1 MDAVVEKRSQMP
13 MGATS
18 GSVAGNARAAKE
30 GSPKTSNTGP
40 NKPARR
46 VQPRALALLLVAAIA
61 GGFGYWNFANQPKD
75 TGSLHVSGR
84 IEGYETN
91 IGPKIGGRVDYIAA
105 REGEL
110 VKVGQ
115 TLVRISDD
123 DVQAQLRG
131 AKARIL
137 MAEEQVENA
146 NYQLEVINSQI
157 EEAKIKIAQSKDET
171 TAQVSQA
178 ESNVAQATAKLGE
191 AEAAVA
197 QAKSELSLAD
207 IRRNRFQLLLNDGA
221 ISTDENDR
229 VRTTRDTAVAVVTAR
244 ENSLNAARKEL
255 RRAEAAL
262 SQAKSW
268 KMNPNI
274 FSAQLVALQKQL
286 IQAQHK
292 VKTSQHDVSNAKA
305 ARDEIQANINY
316 LNVKSPISGVVTAR
330 SVEPGA
336 VVTPGQ
342 TLMSIINL
350 DTVYLRGY
358 VPEGKIGLVRVGQE
372 VKVTLDSNPDKPFTG
387 KVIQID
393 PEGSFT
399 PENIYFKEDRVKQV
413 FGIKIAIHQPDGYAK
428 PGMPA
433 DAEVVLDASSH
444 PEPTQKIS
452 KQKI

>member
-1 MDAVVEKRSQMP
+1 MDAVVKRGQMP
-13 MGATS
+13 MVGGTSSSATETAS
-18 GSVAGNARAAKE
+18 ESKQSNVKPRSPKKPNKARA
-30 GSPKTSNTGP
+30 
-40 NKPARR
+40 
-46 VQPRALALLLVAAIA
+46 RAIALLLVAAI
-61 GGFGYWNFANQPKD
+61 GGGIAYWNFANQPKD
-75 TGSLHVSGR
+75 TSSLHVSGR

-110 VKVGQ
+110 VKAGQ
-115 TLVRISDD
+115 TIVKISDD

-131 AKARIL
+131 ANARIL

-146 NYQLEVINSQI
+146 NYQLDVINSQI
-157 EEAKIKIAQSKDET
+157 EEAKIKIAQSKEET
-171 TAQVSQA
+171 TAQVGQA
-178 ESNVAQATAKLGE
+178 ESSVAQANAKVGE
-191 AEAAVA
+191 TEAAVQ

-207 IRRNRFQLLLNDGA
+207 IRKKRYQSLSTEGA
-221 ISTDENDR
+221 VSSDENDR
-229 VRTTRDTAVAVVTAR
+229 VSTTRDTAAAVLAAR
-244 ENSLNAARKEL
+244 ENSAKAAHKEL
-255 RRAEAAL
+255 QRAEAAL
-262 SQAKSW
+262 EQAKAW

-274 FSAQLVALQKQL
+274 FSAQLMAFQKQL

-292 VKTSQHDVSNAKA
+292 VKTSQHDVANAKA
-305 ARDEIQANINY
+305 ARDEIQAKINY

-342 TLMSIINL
+342 TLLSIINL

-372 VKVTLDSNPDKPFTG
+372 VKVTLDSSPDKPFTG

-413 FGIKIAIHQPDGYAK
+413 FGIKIAINQPSGFAK

-433 DAEVVLDASSH
+433 DAEITLDASTNQ
-444 PEPTQKIS
+444 EK
-452 KQKI
+452 

>member
-1 MDAVVEKRSQMP
+1 MDAVVERSQMP
-13 MGATS
+13 IGSATS
-18 GSVAGNARAAKE
+18 GSAAGNARTVSDSKQPVNARKPE
-30 GSPKTSNTGP
+30 SPRKTGHS
-40 NKPARR
+40 ARPR
-46 VQPRALALLLVAAIA
+46 VIALLLIAAIA
-61 GGFGYWNFANQPKD
+61 GGIGYWNFTNQPKE
-75 TGSLHVSGR
+75 TGGLHVSGR

-91 IGPKIGGRVDYIAA
+91 IGPKIGGRVDYVAA

-115 TLVRISDD
+115 TIIKISDD

-146 NYQLEVINSQI
+146 NYQLDVINSQI
-157 EEAKIKIAQSKDET
+157 DEAKIKIEQSKDET
-171 TAQVSQA
+171 TAQVAQA
-178 ESNVAQATAKLGE
+178 ESNVAQATAKVGE
-191 AEAAVA
+191 TEAAVA

-207 IRRNRFQLLLNDGA
+207 TRKSRYQMLRNDGA
-221 ISTDENDR
+221 ISADENDR
-229 VRTTRDTAVAVVTAR
+229 VATTRDTALAVVTAR
-244 ENSLNAARKEL
+244 ENSLKAARKEL
-255 RRAEAAL
+255 QRAEAAL
-262 SQAKSW
+262 AQAKSW

-292 VKTSQHDVSNAKA
+292 VKTSQHDVANAKA
-305 ARDEIQANINY
+305 ARDEIQAKINY

-358 VPEGKIGLVRVGQE
+358 VPEGKIGLVRVGQN
-372 VKVTLDSNPDKPFTG
+372 VKVTLDSNPNEPFTG

-413 FGIKIAIHQPDGYAK
+413 FGIKIAIHQPSGFAK

-433 DAEVVLDASSH
+433 DAEIVLDASTK
-444 PEPTQKIS
+444 PGQ
-452 KQKI
+452 